1 MPPERRN
8 FFFRGFNAVYDR
20 FERAYARLIGGMIAR
35 SGLMCLIALAI
46 IGGAGYGLSRIPT
59 GFLPIEDQGYVLVMV
74 QLPDGASLTR
84 TQQVLDQVSQ
94 IAGKNPAVENV
105 IAISGVSALDNN
117 STLAN
122 SGVAYVVL
130 KDWSVRGKGED
141 LLSLFQQ
148 FNRDLAVITEAR
160 VVVFPPPPI
169 QGIGNAG
176 GFAMQLEL
184 RDGSF
189 DLTKLQSLTN
199 AVVKDAQTQSGL
211 QRVASSYRSTVPQ
224 MKVDVDR
231 AKAETLQVSIDDVFS
246 TLAAYLGSSYV
257 GQFNKFGRVFQVY
270 VQADSQFRLRPEDIE
285 QLPVRNKQGAMIP
298 LGTMVKITPSVGPS
312 LLSLYNLY
320 PSATVIGLPA
330 QGFSSGQAMILMEQ
344 IATKLSPPG
353 TGFEWTAMSYQE
365 KLVGN
370 QIYYIFAMAMLLVYL
385 VLAGQYESWYLPVA
399 VLLAVPLSL
408 LGPVAALKGL
418 GIDNNLYTQI
428 GLVLLIALSAKN
440 AILIVEV
447 ARERRVFDGKPILEA
462 ALEAARA
469 RFRPILMTSFA
480 FILGVVPLVLA
491 TGAGANARKSIGIA
505 VFSGML
511 ASTCLAVLF
520 VPSFFVIV
528 RRFEEWRLARKGK
541 PATSAPAE

>member
-1 MPPERRN
+1 MC
-8 FFFRGFNAVYDR
+8 VIS
-20 FERAYARLIGGMIAR
+20 LIVIVV
-35 SGLMCLIALAI
+35 
-46 IGGAGYGLSRIPT
+46 AGYGLSRVPT
-59 GFLPIEDQGYVLVMV
+59 GFLPIEDQGYVLVTV
-74 QLPDGASLTR
+74 QLPDGASLLR
-84 TQQVLDQVSQ
+84 TKRVLDQVST

-122 SGVAYVVL
+122 AGVAYVVL

-141 LLSLFQQ
+141 LLSLFKQ
-148 FNRDLAVITEAR
+148 FNQNFAPINEAR
-160 VVVFPPPPI
+160 IVVFPPPPI

-189 DLTKLQSLTN
+189 DLTKLQTLTN
-199 AVVKDAQTQSGL
+199 TVVKDAQTQSGL
-211 QRVASSYRSTVPQ
+211 QRVTSSFRATVPQ
-224 MKVDVDR
+224 LKVDVDR

-246 TLAAYLGSSYV
+246 TLSAYLGSSYV
-257 GQFNKFGRVFQVY
+257 DQFNKFGRVFQVY
-270 VQADSQFRLRPEDIE
+270 VQADSQFRLRPQDIE

-298 LGTMVKITPSVGPS
+298 IGTMVHITPIVGPS

-320 PSATVIGLPA
+320 PSSTILGLPA
-330 QGFSSGQAMILMEQ
+330 AGFSSGEAMALMEQ
-344 IATKLSPPG
+344 IANRAMPPG
-353 TGFEWTAMSYQE
+353 AGFEWTAMSYQE

-370 QIYYIFAMAMLLVYL
+370 QIYYIFALAMLLVYL
-385 VLAGQYESWYLPVA
+385 VLAGQYESWFLPVA

-408 LGPVAALKGL
+408 VGPVAALKGL
-418 GIDNNLYTQI
+418 GLDNNMYTQI

-447 ARERRVFDGKPILEA
+447 ARERRIFDGMPILEA
-462 ALEAARA
+462 ALGAARA

-480 FILGVVPLVLA
+480 FILGMVPLVLA
-491 TGAGANARKSIGIA
+491 TGAGANARRSIGTA

-520 VPSFFVIV
+520 VPSFFVVV
-528 RRFEEWRLARKGK
+528 RRFEEWRAARKGRK
-541 PATSAPAE
+541 QKTAPAQ